1 METIKEILE
10 YVIDYKGSEGEDG
23 GIVIQDLKELAH
35 KNKEGLTET
44 WYVDLGTVKHWSDY
58 EQDPMCGSCR
68 LELYIFENKEYKFI
82 CIEDTEVEVSAGGTC
97 YSGSVEVYRK
107 GGEKWKK

>member
-1 METIKEILE
+1 VR
-10 YVIDYKGSEGEDG
+10 YY
-23 GIVIQDLKELAH
+23 
-35 KNKEGLTET
+35 GLTQQEDK
-44 WYVDLGTVKHWSDY
+44 WAGKGQLDLYV
-58 EQDPMCGSCR
+58 
-68 LELYIFENKEYKFI
+68 FENKEYKFI

>member
-35 KNKEGLTET
+35 KNKEGLTQT
-44 WYVDLGTVKHWSDY
+44 KYVDLGVVKRLY
-58 EQDPMCGSCR
+58 EYNQDPECGSCR
-68 LELYIFENKEYKFI
+68 LELYMFENNDYKII
-82 CIEDTEVEVSAGGTC
+82 CIEDTEVYVSAGWTC

-107 GGEKWKK
+107 GGE

>member
-44 WYVDLGTVKHWSDY
+44 WYVDLG
-58 EQDPMCGSCR
+58 
-68 LELYIFENKEYKFI
+68 
-82 CIEDTEVEVSAGGTC
+82 
-97 YSGSVEVYRK
+97 
-107 GGEKWKK
+107 